1 MGLIRKTLALGT
13 VGIVN
18 PRSKKQRVAAAS
30 LHELHEQTRL
40 MQEHNRLMQEQ
51 ANTAALNL
59 ARDNAPPN
67 PAGLPTDGAAAVARE
82 KTVCALWRQY
92 KQGVLTAAEYEAAY
106 HALSHRS
113 I

>member
-30 LHELHEQTRL
+30 LNELHEQTRL
-40 MQEHNRLMQEQ
+40 MQEHNRLVQQQ
-51 ANTAALNL
+51 AEAAAVNL
-59 ARDNAPPN
+59 AQRNAPPD
-67 PAGLPTDGAAAVARE
+67 PVRLPTDGASAVARE

-92 KQGVLTAAEYEAAY
+92 KQGVLTFAEYEAAY
-106 HALSHRS
+106 HALS
-113 I
+113 